1 MPPALAGRFSTGPPG
16 KSKTH
21 FLTKIRGTNDESFI
35 RGMGLFIVSKYLV
48 WNVLVFSK
56 EV

>member
-21 FLTKIRGTNDESFI
+21 FLTKIRGTDDESFI

-48 WNVLVFSK
+48 WNVLAFSK
-56 EV
+56 KG